1 MNINF
6 INSIL
11 LLIINFANGLKPLEP
26 SENYSRS
33 LIADDTQTNQY
44 QVFWKIL
51 DNEEIQF
58 EIHVKSLGI
67 IVEVTS
73 MFLCYKF

>member
-6 INSIL
+6 ITSIL
-11 LLIINFANGLKPLEP
+11 LLIISFVNGLKPLEP

-33 LIADDTQTNQY
+33 LIADDTQPNQY

-67 IVEVTS
+67 IDKVTS
-73 MFLCYKF
+73 IIFMF